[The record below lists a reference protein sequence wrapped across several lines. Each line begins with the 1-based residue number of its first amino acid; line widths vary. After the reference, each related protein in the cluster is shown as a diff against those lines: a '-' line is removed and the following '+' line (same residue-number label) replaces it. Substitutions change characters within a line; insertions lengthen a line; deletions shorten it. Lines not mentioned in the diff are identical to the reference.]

1 MSKELMLIPKYG
13 DFNEVVKRMGC
24 WTHTD
29 DKNWALDLESGKN
42 SFAPFF
48 IYYIFYEKFIA
59 KNIYNLYKT

>member
-13 DFNEVVKRMGC
+13 DFNKVVKRMGVGPIQTIRIEL
-24 WTHTD
+24 WTSRVA
-29 DKNWALDLESGKN
+29 KIG
-42 SFAPFF
+42 FAPFF